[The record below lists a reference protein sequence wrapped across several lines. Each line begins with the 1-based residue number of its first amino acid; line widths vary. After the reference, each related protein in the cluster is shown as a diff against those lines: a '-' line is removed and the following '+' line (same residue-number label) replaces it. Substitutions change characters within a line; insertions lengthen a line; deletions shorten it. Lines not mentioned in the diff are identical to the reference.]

1 MKVLLDTHLLIWSL
15 MNSPSLPEQ
24 AEKIIN
30 DPNNEI
36 YYSIISL
43 WEIEIKHIN
52 NPVALPYSAEA
63 VEIVSNQKAGFK
75 LLQLTQ
81 NSIHRLSELQR
92 PDSAPRHKDPFDK
105 ILICQAIT
113 ENMTF
118 LTHDSLI
125 PGYNVPNIM
134 SV

>member
-15 MNSPSLPEQ
+15 MNSPNLPEQ

-75 LLQLTQ
+75 LLQLVQ
-81 NSIHRLSELQR
+81 DSIHRLAELQR
-92 PDSAPRHKDPFDK
+92 PDSAPRHKDPFDR
-105 ILICQAIT
+105 ILICQAIS
-113 ENMTF
+113 NDMIF
-118 LTHDSLI
+118 LTHDLLI
-125 PGYNVPNIM
+125 RDYNVTNVM
-134 SV
+134 FV